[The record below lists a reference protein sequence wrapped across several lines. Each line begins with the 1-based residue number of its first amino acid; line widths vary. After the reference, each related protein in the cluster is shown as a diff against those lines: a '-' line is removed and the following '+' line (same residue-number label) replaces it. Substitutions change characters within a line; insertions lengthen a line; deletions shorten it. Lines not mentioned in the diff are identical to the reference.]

1 METCEASDKQV
12 EVQSNVNQVLVE
24 CLRKADD
31 VCVPFLSEEEKE
43 RKKKQIIAAY
53 SYYGVEVEQVV
64 VHEGSAVS
72 LYEITVKRGT
82 RVMLVRDLEED
93 FLSQLSWRARMVI
106 PKPWSGRLHVEL
118 PNDRER
124 FVPLRALIEQAEFQ
138 DTGKEL
144 PVPVGFS
151 VEGKPLVGDLATMH
165 HLLVG
170 GATGQG
176 KTVFL
181 NSLIVSL
188 LCRKRPDDLKLVLL
202 NPKSVGFDVYTG
214 LGKAYLAQLPGGG
227 NAVVNGIEVLEVL
240 HSLGAEM
247 DLRIELLRHAQ
258 TLSFSE
264 YNRLFDE
271 GQLDA
276 AAGHKH
282 LPYIVVV
289 MDEYGDYMM
298 MYGRDFEQPLCRLLQ
313 IGHRVG
319 IHVVIATQR
328 PTSNIVTGI
337 IKANIPA
344 RIAFRVDS
352 RVSSR
357 LILDDKGAE
366 CLIGRG
372 DLLFSQGFELCRAQ
386 GTFVDMPEIDAVVR
400 RVSEC
405 GYAQVYELPPL
416 PKAEV
421 AEKSDPLLPE
431 AVKYAKRA
439 KGITISKLQ
448 KHFAIGYNRAR
459 GLFEH
464 LRSTGVIKEE

>member
-1 METCEASDKQV
+1 
-12 EVQSNVNQVLVE
+12 
-24 CLRKADD
+24 
-31 VCVPFLSEEEKE
+31 
-43 RKKKQIIAAY
+43 
-53 SYYGVEVEQVV
+53 
-64 VHEGSAVS
+64 
-72 LYEITVKRGT
+72 
-82 RVMLVRDLEED
+82 
-93 FLSQLSWRARMVI
+93 
-106 PKPWSGRLHVEL
+106 
-118 PNDRER
+118 
-124 FVPLRALIEQAEFQ
+124 
-138 DTGKEL
+138 
-144 PVPVGFS
+144 
-151 VEGKPLVGDLATMH
+151 
-165 HLLVG
+165 
-170 GATGQG
+170 
-176 KTVFL
+176 
-181 NSLIVSL
+181 
-188 LCRKRPDDLKLVLL
+188 
-202 NPKSVGFDVYTG
+202 
-214 LGKAYLAQLPGGG
+214 
-227 NAVVNGIEVLEVL
+227 
-240 HSLGAEM
+240 
-247 DLRIELLRHAQ
+247 
-258 TLSFSE
+258 
-264 YNRLFDE
+264 
-271 GQLDA
+271 
-276 AAGHKH
+276 
-282 LPYIVVV
+282 
-289 MDEYGDYMM
+289 MM

-352 RVSSR
+352 RLSSR
-357 LILDDKGAE
+357 LILDDEGAE

-372 DLLFSQGFELCRAQ
+372 DLLFSQGSELCRAQ

-405 GYAQVYELPPL
+405 GYAQAYELPPL